1 MQAHGGRIWAESD
14 GPSGGSHDPRLSAV
28 LSQAQDRDG
37 ADAICAW
44 TNDPQTLRVSPLRAL
59 QGGVTA
65 IEYRMRVKA
74 FGQSGLVADKPPTA
88 TTCGGSEEVGDSKP
102 VRNIVKRLRR
112 HLGDDADN
120 LTYIV
125 NEPRVIFRM
134 GKTEEPVQ

>member
-1 MQAHGGRIWAESD
+1 MPATRAPGR
-14 GPSGGSHDPRLSAV
+14 G
-28 LSQAQDRDG
+28 DRHRVP
-37 ADAICAW
+37 DAR
-44 TNDPQTLRVSPLRAL
+44 Q
-59 QGGVTA
+59 
-65 IEYRMRVKA
+65 A

-88 TTCGGSEEVGDSKP
+88 TTCVGSEEVGDSKP

-120 LTYIV
+120 PTYIV